1 MPDLMSYLSGLLD
14 WSMGK
19 GMTLNI
25 SPEEEKAIL
34 NELIKERI
42 NDPSEVGKAELELLL
57 KRLKEINGQSTTRI
71 FCKKKNC
78 YVDTATCLK
87 RAEKDPECQSCEVYL
102 DLTSKLPMEL
112 VEVDPRTLEDSGY
125 DEGLF
130 PEMSPEE
137 QSFLTESIKT
147 VGFFTP
153 VVIFDNKIV
162 CGRERV
168 KAATAAGKET
178 IPALKI
184 NAPEQK
190 LRLIALVENVARK
203 VLSGVEY
210 KRAMDRYQELKLT
223 SRKEIVPLDPEQ
235 AVDRIEHLPDRYKE
249 EILRVHGEQAQEIYM
264 DMKSQLRQLAS
275 LIKQRIDELNE
286 TIRNQR
292 TEIEGLKLQ
301 YEEEIKRLD
310 DESAEEL
317 YEYRKR
323 IMDLES
329 ELKQKERDMRAEIDI
344 LRSELKDTVSREKE
358 IQRLYEEAQKKL
370 KNRPVVQKYPEDYEK
385 LKEEAVQLRKRIKEM
400 ENTVDI
406 VQRYDKH
413 RDAFYAGFSFIRTHI
428 DSVIKAIPKGEFRAL
443 INHFKAITKILE
455 KRIGNEES

>member
-1 MPDLMSYLSGLLD
+1 MVSFQDYTLALLD
-14 WSMGK
+14 WDMGK
-19 GMTLNI
+19 GMTLDI
-25 SPEEEKAIL
+25 PPEEEKKL
-34 NELIKERI
+34 LDVLIKERI
-42 NDPSEVGKAELELLL
+42 NDPSEDARAELELLL

-78 YVDTATCLK
+78 YVDTATCLN

-102 DLTSKLPMEL
+102 NLTSKLPMEL
-112 VEVDPRTLEDSGY
+112 VGVDPRTLEDSGY

-130 PEMSPEE
+130 PKMSPEE

-147 VGFFTP
+147 VGFFAP

-168 KAATAAGKET
+168 KAAIAAGKET
-178 IPALKI
+178 IPALKV
-184 NAPEQK
+184 NTSEQK
-190 LRLIALVENVARK
+190 LRLIAFVENVARK

-210 KRAMDRYQELKLT
+210 KKAMDRYQELKFKPG
-223 SRKEIVPLDPEQ
+223 KEIVSVNPEQ
-235 AVDRIEHLPDRYKE
+235 AVDRIEHLPDRYKD
-249 EILRVHGEQAQEIYM
+249 EILRIHGQEAQEIYM

-301 YEEEIKRLD
+301 YEEEIKKL
-310 DESAEEL
+310 EKGSTEKL
-317 YEYRKR
+317 YEYKAR
-323 IMDLES
+323 IIDLES
-329 ELKQKERDMRAEIDI
+329 ELKKKERDMGARINLLE
-344 LRSELKDTVSREKE
+344 SELEDTIAREKE

-370 KNRPVVQKYPEDYEK
+370 KNRPVVEKYPEDYEK
-385 LKEEAVQLRKRIKEM
+385 LKEEAVQLRKRVKEM

-413 RDAFYAGFSFIRTHI
+413 RDAFYAGFSFIKTHI
-428 DSVIKAIPKGEFRAL
+428 GSLKGTVPRGELRAL
-443 INHFKAITKILE
+443 SSHFKTISKIIDKE
-455 KRIGNEES
+455 IGDES